1 MWKTGLVPGLPFALA
16 QRSGPNCG
24 LRQQRPSEA
33 TCGLPQRWFRAP
45 QVFARREAKHMLRV
59 SFCAG
64 GEKDVLRHTLNAF
77 FEGRKA
83 CKNTHL
89 L

>member
-45 QVFARREAKHMLRV
+45 QVFA
-59 SFCAG
+59 SG
-64 GEKDVLRHTLNAF
+64 GETYVTGVLLRGRRKRR
-77 FEGRKA
+77 FEAHFKRLFRGSEGV
-83 CKNTHL
+83 
-89 L
+89 